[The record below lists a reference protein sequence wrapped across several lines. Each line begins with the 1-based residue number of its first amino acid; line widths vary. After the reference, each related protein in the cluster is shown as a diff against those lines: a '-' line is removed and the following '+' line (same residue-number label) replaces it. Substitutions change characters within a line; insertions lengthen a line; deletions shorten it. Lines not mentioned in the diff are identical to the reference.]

1 MIVLFIV
8 EIHGMLCPFFFNAII
23 YLHYNSDTLAAFYV
37 KNDCD
42 DIQYDSYI
50 DN

>member
-1 MIVLFIV
+1 MECCV
-8 EIHGMLCPFFFNAII
+8 PFFFNAII
-23 YLHYNSDTLAAFYV
+23 YLHYKSDTLAAFYV

-42 DIQYDSYI
+42 DIQYNSYI

>member
-1 MIVLFIV
+1 MECCV
-8 EIHGMLCPFFFNAII
+8 PFFFNAII
-23 YLHYNSDTLAAFYV
+23 YLHYKSDTLAAFCV

-42 DIQYDSYI
+42 DIQYSSCI

>member
-23 YLHYNSDTLAAFYV
+23 YLHYKSDTLAAFYV

-42 DIQYDSYI
+42 DIQYNSYI